1 MCHTK
6 TDQVED
12 KKKKKERMKKKKT
25 DVQRSKSLGIKKV
38 NNVKDSN
45 CRIIESST
53 SARERLSTETHSS
66 RGQT

>member
-1 MCHTK
+1 
-6 TDQVED
+6 
-12 KKKKKERMKKKKT
+12 MKKKKT